1 MKQKSKWNLSATIW
15 RQFWRKEGGKSI
27 VINIGPQ
34 FLTRLRVWLAKVGM
48 YVLVNDIPWQTD
60 MTWHTW
66 WWIID
71 AAHLLRNHRWQVEI
85 SFFSLGVHVVF
96 EKGSILGSFEKSE
109 VELKEKEKCNCIY
122 AFNRMTIL
130 SFLEIFFI
138 THIHD

>member
-1 MKQKSKWNLSATIW
+1 MKQKSKWNLSATISKTILKE
-15 RQFWRKEGGKSI
+15 RGRKVNCHKYRS
-27 VINIGPQ
+27 Q
-34 FLTRLRVWLAKVGM
+34 FLTQLRVWLAKVGM
-48 YVLVNDIPWQTD
+48 YVLDNDIPWHDWQ
-60 MTWHTW
+60 TWHTW
-66 WWIID
+66 WWIINAGETID
-71 AAHLLRNHRWQVEI
+71 GKLKL
-85 SFFSLGVHVVF
+85 SFFSFGVHVVMF